1 MLLVGA
7 AVVLGFV
14 LFADPKVVVAGYI
27 LGGVI
32 VAGGMVIP
40 LAQRVQCGRVRR
52 RLAAF
57 HRGESL
63 AHWTYSADE
72 CRRSTRRGG
81 RARWPARLTSAPT
94 PATAAARSSSGTYW
108 SRLVQVVWYA
118 GPPTAVEFVVVN
130 ASPNGVAV
138 RQGFRVPVPKGQEAD
153 ARRVVENLLRVPH
166 RGRGVEIAVAVA
178 LLILALAVAA
188 SRVPPVSR
196 PGRRVIPDC
205 VGSLSEERRVRE
217 PRGVS
222 PPVEVRTPAG

>member
-1 MLLVGA
+1 MQMGIAMADTDREEGLPVGGAELVGRLRRQLRWFAAGVLLVGA

-40 LAQRVQCGRVRR
+40 LAQWVQCGRVRR

-72 CRRSTRRGG
+72 WQAFDPAWRPGAPVGEAYVGTHAGYCGG
-81 RARWPARLTSAPT
+81 TFVEWNVL
-94 PATAAARSSSGTYW
+94 G

-138 RQGFRVPVPKGQEAD
+138 RQGSASPC
-153 ARRVVENLLRVPH
+153 RRAKRPTP
-166 RGRGVEIAVAVA
+166 
-178 LLILALAVAA
+178 AA
-188 SRVPPVSR
+188 SSR
-196 PGRRVIPDC
+196 ICSASRTGAAGWR
-205 VGSLSEERRVRE
+205 
-217 PRGVS
+217 S
-222 PPVEVRTPAG
+222 PSPSRC